1 MPDPFSSAWQ
11 HHGHHRLLSM
21 GSRLL
26 HPFRSRPFRA
36 ESTPDR
42 AVVHLSG
49 EITSENAGQTG
60 KALEELLRPGIIRL
74 EIDLSEVTYLSS
86 DGGAVFF
93 MALRAART
101 RGTRVIATHVRAQ
114 ARSTLEHL
122 VLSRV
127 FEVYDGVGPSC
138 SSCGSE

>member
-1 MPDPFSSAWQ
+1 M
-11 HHGHHRLLSM
+11 LSV

-60 KALEELLRPGIIRL
+60 KTLEDLLRSGLARL

-101 RGTRVIATHVRAQ
+101 HGTRVIATHVGPQPRA
-114 ARSTLEHL
+114 TLEGL
-122 VLSRV
+122 GLLRVL
-127 FEVYDGVGPSC
+127 EVHEGDGPSC
-138 SSCGSE
+138 SPCRGE

>member
-1 MPDPFSSAWQ
+1 MPRPSSARQ
-11 HHGHHRLLSM
+11 HRGHHRLLAA

-26 HPFRSRPFRA
+26 HPFRGRQLRA

-49 EITSENAGQTG
+49 EITSKNAAQTG
-60 KALEELLRPGIIRL
+60 KVLVELLRSGVTGL
-74 EIDLSEVTYLSS
+74 EIDLSKVTYLSS

-93 MALRAART
+93 MALRAAR
-101 RGTRVIATHVRAQ
+101 RHGTRVFATHTGPQPRA
-114 ARSTLEHL
+114 TLEGL
-122 VLSRV
+122 GLLRV
-127 FEVYDGVGPSC
+127 VEVYEGDGPSC

>member
-1 MPDPFSSAWQ
+1 MPDSSSARQ
-11 HHGHHRLLSM
+11 HHGRRRLLSVRR
-21 GSRLL
+21 RLL

-49 EITSENAGQTG
+49 EITSKNAGQTR
-60 KALEELLRPGIIRL
+60 KAIEDLLRSGIARL
-74 EIDLSEVTYLSS
+74 EIDLSEVTYLSR

-101 RGTRVIATHVRAQ
+101 HGTRLMATYVGPQPRA
-114 ARSTLEHL
+114 TLAEL
-122 VLSRV
+122 GLLRVL
-127 FEVYDGVGPSC
+127 EVHEGDGPSC
-138 SSCGSE
+138 SPSGSE